1 MLLKQGC
8 QETYNIFTSRVTCE
22 YQESSICMIKG
33 NQNQKTFPQEKLQ
46 MRTKELGRNKYTEG
60 RTNNMNYKPAIQ
72 TAVTVSLC
80 FSDHQQQQMM
90 GSFL

>member
-1 MLLKQGC
+1 
-8 QETYNIFTSRVTCE
+8 
-22 YQESSICMIKG
+22 MIKG

-72 TAVTVSLC
+72 TAVTVSML
-80 FSDHQQQQMM
+80 Q
-90 GSFL
+90 